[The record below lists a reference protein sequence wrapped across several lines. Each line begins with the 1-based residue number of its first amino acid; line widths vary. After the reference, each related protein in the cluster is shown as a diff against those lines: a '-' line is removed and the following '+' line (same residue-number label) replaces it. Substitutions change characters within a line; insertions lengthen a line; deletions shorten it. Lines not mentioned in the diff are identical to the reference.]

1 MLVKLFSILLLPI
14 LSFAQQ
20 HGSLAD
26 STIAARYAHAVDLFY
41 EHDDTGEAL
50 DEARNEFA
58 TIVHADPR
66 HAPSLAYL
74 GIIALEKNSLRSADS
89 LLTLALASDSTCPE
103 AHVGRAQWFRQR
115 QHWQEG
121 FNEARR
127 AVTLAPKSALARREL
142 VTELLHR
149 VETPVTERDLKEA
162 IPHLQT
168 LLEFDA
174 NDRDAHHDLA
184 QSYEQLKRWK
194 EAAIE
199 YQEVLR
205 IGQTSED
212 MDVWVYT
219 VHLDAAR
226 CFENFGDFKQAVEE
240 LKFYVDAIKEL
251 GSDNEEIKNII
262 EQIHQLEQRDHK

>member
-1 MLVKLFSILLLPI
+1 VLVKLFSILLFPVV
-14 LSFAQQ
+14 SFAQQ
-20 HGSLAD
+20 HASLAD
-26 STIAARYAHAVDLFY
+26 STIAVRYAHAVELFY

-50 DEARNEFA
+50 AEATNEFA
-58 TIVHADPR
+58 IIVHADPR
-66 HAPSLAYL
+66 HAPSLSYL
-74 GIIALEKNSLRSADS
+74 GMIALEKNNLRSADS

-115 QHWQEG
+115 QYWQEG

-127 AVTLAPKSALARREL
+127 AITLAPASALARREL
-142 VTELLHR
+142 VIELLHR
-149 VETPVTERDLKEA
+149 VETPITERDVIEA
-162 IPHLQT
+162 IPHLQK

-199 YQEVLR
+199 YREVLR

-226 CFENFGDFKQAVEE
+226 CFENFGDFRHAVEE
-240 LKFYVDAIKEL
+240 LKLYVEALKEL
-251 GSDNEEIKNII
+251 GSDNEEVKKIT
-262 EQIHQLEQRDHK
+262 EQIHQLEQKDR